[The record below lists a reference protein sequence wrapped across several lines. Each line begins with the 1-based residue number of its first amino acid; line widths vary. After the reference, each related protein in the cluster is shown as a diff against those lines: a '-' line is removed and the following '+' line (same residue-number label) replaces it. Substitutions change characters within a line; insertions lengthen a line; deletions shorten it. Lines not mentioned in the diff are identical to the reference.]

1 MKIAVM
7 GAGGMGGY
15 VGGRLAEVGEEVHLL
30 ARGAHLRA
38 LRAYGLRIESPYGDA
53 HIRPIEATDDPSAIG
68 PVDLVLFTVKLF
80 DTTAAAERLAPL
92 IGEGTRIVTLQ
103 NGIDSAAMIARHVA
117 AERIAAGCIYV
128 SASIGEPGVIR
139 SPGGARRMIVDG
151 LRGDPAIAG
160 FVAACARAPGL
171 EACAMDA
178 IVPAIWEK
186 FVALSAFSAATCL
199 ARQPIGVVLENRETL
214 DLLRSLL
221 DENVAVARAAGN
233 ALLEGTAESVL
244 LFFRSLPYETKSSML
259 IDLEAGKPLEM
270 PWLAG
275 RIRELGEAHGVP
287 TPANVAVVTALARY
301 AAGASVAEPARRR

>member
-7 GAGGMGGY
+7 GAGGVGGY

-38 LRAYGLRIESPYGDA
+38 LRAHGLRIESPYGDA
-53 HIRPIEATDDPSAIG
+53 HIRPIAATDDPSAIG

-80 DTTAAAERLAPL
+80 DTAAAAERLAPL

-103 NGIDSAAMIARHVA
+103 NGIDSAAMIARYVA

-151 LRGDPAIAG
+151 LRGDPAIAD

-171 EACAMDA
+171 EACAMDV

-199 ARQPIGVVLENRETL
+199 ARQPIGVVLENCETL
-214 DLLRSLL
+214 DLLRRLL

-233 ALLEGTAESVL
+233 GSPGRDRGERPPFLPQPALRDQILDADRPRG
-244 LFFRSLPYETKSSML
+244 R
-259 IDLEAGKPLEM
+259 EA
-270 PWLAG
+270 A
-275 RIRELGEAHGVP
+275 RD
-287 TPANVAVVTALARY
+287 ALARGTDS
-301 AAGASVAEPARRR
+301 ANSARPTGFRPPRTWRW